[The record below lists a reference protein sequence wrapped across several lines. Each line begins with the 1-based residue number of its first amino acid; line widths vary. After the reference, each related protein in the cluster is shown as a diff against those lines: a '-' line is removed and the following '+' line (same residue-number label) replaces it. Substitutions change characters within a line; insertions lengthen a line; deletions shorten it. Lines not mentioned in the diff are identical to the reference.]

1 MVFHGK
7 AVPITSLS
15 SKHIEKL
22 RQNFAKLRNRKC
34 FKSPV
39 LGGFYF
45 IEIDFDLINF
55 AARPHIHVI
64 LETKESAKHKP
75 IDFNKAKTAWLQL
88 AGVACE
94 PPYVLQKNS
103 IEDVKHVI
111 SYATKQEQGQEKAIE
126 TLTNL
131 HDDIRR
137 ETSFSATEID
147 IPDEYVAYAETVER
161 ILNYLTYVFNKA
173 LKKQRRSGFFGTWRN
188 NKKQSK
194 QSVHR
199 ENYTNT
205 CEGGQYN
212 EKNAWKG
219 VPGTCRSC
227 RSYEYVIV

>member
-1 MVFHGK
+1 MVFPGK

-15 SKHIEKL
+15 GKHIEKL

-55 AARPHIHVI
+55 TARPHMHVI
-64 LETKESAKHKP
+64 LETKEPSKNKP
-75 IDFNKAKTAWLQL
+75 IDFHKAKKAWLQL
-88 AGVACE
+88 TGVACE
-94 PPYVLQKNS
+94 APYALERNS

-131 HDDIRR
+131 HDDLRR
-137 ETSFSATEID
+137 ESTFTEID

-161 ILNYLTYVFNKA
+161 ILNYLAYTFNKA
-173 LKKQRRSGFFGTWRN
+173 LRKQRRSGFFGTWRN
-188 NKKQSK
+188 NKKLSK
-194 QSVHR
+194 KSIQGDNNDTIS
-199 ENYTNT
+199 
-205 CEGGQYN
+205 CEGEQHN
-212 EKNAWKG
+212 EKNSWKG
-219 VPGTCRSC
+219 VPWTCRSC
-227 RSYEYVIV
+227 GSHEYVIV